1 MNSDFQQL
9 QDEYWNKD
17 QSKRRSPY
25 HPCVRA
31 LFEPRA
37 KYLQSI
43 SDDAKDSILEIGSGN
58 GYLSVYLEEKF
69 NDVLASDLSEEM
81 LKHNP
86 CKNKLKASA
95 TDLPL
100 EDDSFDIVTCSH
112 LLHHL
117 NDNDKK
123 KALNE
128 MRRVSRNKVVVYEP
142 HRNNPFNF
150 LFGLIVKEERESLKF
165 SKTYLKTLFMN
176 TGLKIENI
184 MIEGCILPNK
194 APKSWIPIGKYLDK
208 TFFRNLGFYIRAT
221 AQV

>member
-1 MNSDFQQL
+1 MNSNFQQL
-9 QDEYWNKD
+9 QNEYWNKD

-25 HPCVRA
+25 HPCVQA
-31 LFEPRA
+31 LFKPRA
-37 KYLQSI
+37 KYLKSL
-43 SDDAKDSILEIGSGN
+43 SNDAKDSILEIGSGN

-86 CKNKLKASA
+86 CQKKLKASA

-142 HRNNPFNF
+142 YRNNPFNF

-184 MIEGCILPNK
+184 RIEGCILPNK
-194 APKSWIPIGKYLDK
+194 APKFWIPIGKYLDK
-208 TFFRNLGFYIRAT
+208 TYLRNLGFYIRAT
-221 AQV
+221 ALV